1 MIDFSHVRRV
11 IIPEGEAVAISC
23 GEDVLWDKYA
33 VPLEYQV
40 VEYLESTG
48 AQYINTGITVNSSNH
63 RALRLVVDKN
73 IISTSGW
80 CLDGAANSGQD
91 AFYHGRSS
99 AGLIAYGIGGDIQ
112 TAVSYSSGRYTFDL
126 DAHGNRFLV
135 TAEDGTVLIDLAPSF
150 GTNFTDAGL
159 PLYLFGYSGEDRLY
173 AGKIYSCQIYDSGE
187 LVRDFVPCY
196 RKVNRKPGMY
206 DRRNGRF
213 YTSLGTGEFSY
224 R

>member
-1 MIDFSHVRRV
+1 MIDFSQVRRV
-11 IIPEGEAVAISC
+11 IIPEGEAVSISC
-23 GEDVLWDKYA
+23 GEDVLWNYG
-33 VPLEYQV
+33 VPPEYQV
-40 VEYLESTG
+40 VKYLESTG
-48 AQYINTGITVNSSNH
+48 WQYIDTGITVNSSNH

-80 CLDGAANSGQD
+80 CLDGAANNGQD

-112 TAVSYSSGRYTFDL
+112 TAVSYGSGRYTFDL

-150 GTNFTDAGL
+150 GTNFTYAGL
-159 PLYLFGYSGEDRLY
+159 PLYLFGYSGERRWY
-173 AGKIYSCQIYDSGE
+173 AGRIYSCQIYDSGE

-196 RKVNRKPGMY
+196 RNADSKPGMY
-206 DRRNGRF
+206 DRKNEKF
-213 YTSLGTGEFSY
+213 YTNCGADEFLY